1 MRKKYINILKD
12 KCVNG
17 SFQKLLNL
25 NNPDVLEIV
34 AKYASHCGPD
44 LVFVRDDSAKDAE
57 YLRKRAMQLGEEKKL
72 ATEGQTAHF
81 DGIYDQ
87 GRDKG
92 KTLYLLPDGEVIG
105 SDINSMERKR
115 GLKEMQ
121 KLLKNSMKGKQMY
134 VCFFCL
140 GPADSVFSILAMQI
154 TDSSY
159 VAHSE
164 HILVRDGYEQFKKM
178 KNKKDFFK
186 FVHSAGALENNIS
199 KDAENKRIYIDLY
212 ENTVYSVNTQYA
224 GNTIG
229 LKKLAMR
236 LAIKKASHEGW
247 LTEHMFV
254 MGIKGS
260 NNRITY
266 LTGSFPSACGKT
278 STCMLE
284 GETIVGDDIAYLR
297 RIDGKIRAVNV
308 ERGIFGIIKD
318 VNSKD
323 DPTIYNALVN
333 HNEVIFSNILVT
345 EDNMPYWVGKD
356 GSVPLKGINYAGAWH
371 VGKTNDQN
379 EEIMPS
385 HANARYTIG
394 LRALKNA
401 DANINSPEGVEV
413 KGIIYGGRDSD
424 TSVPVEQSF
433 DWAHGILTRAATLE
447 SETTSATIG
456 QEGVRKFNLMAN
468 IDFLSIPIGRYIMN
482 NLEFAAGLKNTPVIF
497 SVNYFLK
504 DKNGKYL
511 TGMKDKH
518 VWLKWME
525 LRINNEVTA
534 IETPTGYMPK
544 YEDLKKLFS
553 EVLKKEYTMENYI
566 QAFTLRIPENLAKIE
581 RIFKIY
587 KTTVPDA
594 PEILYRAL
602 GEQEKRLKDAE
613 GKYGEYISPEKFQ

>member
-1 MRKKYINILKD
+1 MRKKYINILED
-12 KCVNG
+12 KCTPG

-25 NNPDVLEIV
+25 DNRDILEVV
-34 AKYASHCGPD
+34 AKYVWHCGAD
-44 LVFVRDDSAKDAE
+44 SVFVRNDSGQDAE
-57 YLRKRAMQLGEEKKL
+57 YLRKRALQLGEEKPL
-72 ATEGQTAHF
+72 ASEGQTVHF

-92 KTLYLLPDGEVIG
+92 KTLYLLPDGETIG
-105 SDINSMERKR
+105 SDINSMERKK

-121 KLLKNSMKGKQMY
+121 RLLKNSMKGKQMY

-140 GPADSVFSILAMQI
+140 GPVDSVFSILAMQI

-164 HILVRDGYEQFKKM
+164 HILVRDGYEEFKRM

-186 FVHSAGALENNIS
+186 FVHSAGALVNNIS

-236 LAIKKASHEGW
+236 LAIKKASSEGW

-254 MGIKGS
+254 MGAKGTAG
-260 NNRITY
+260 RTTY
-266 LTGSFPSACGKT
+266 FTGSFPSACGKT

-284 GETIVGDDIAYLR
+284 GETVVGDDIAYLR
-297 RIDGKIRAVNV
+297 KIDGKIRAVNV

-323 DPTIYNALVN
+323 DPTIYQALVN
-333 HNEVIFSNILVT
+333 HSEVIFSNILVT
-345 EDNMPYWVGKD
+345 EDKTPYWIGKD
-356 GSVPLKGINYAGAWH
+356 GAVPLKGVNYAGPWH

-385 HANARYTIG
+385 HTNARYTIR
-394 LRALKNA
+394 LSALKNV
-401 DANINSPEGVEV
+401 DPNLDNPSGVEV

-433 DWAHGILTRAATLE
+433 DWAHGILTKAATLE

-468 IDFLSIPIGRYIMN
+468 IDFLSIPIGKYIMN
-482 NLEFAAGLKNTPVIF
+482 NLKFADGLKNAPVIF

-525 LRINNEVTA
+525 LRINNEVDA
-534 IETPTGYMPK
+534 IKTPIGYIPK
-544 YEDLKKLFS
+544 YDDLKKLFKQ
-553 EVLKKEYTMENYI
+553 VLNKDYTMENYV
-566 QAFTLRIPENLAKIE
+566 QAFTLRIPESLAKIE
-581 RIFKIY
+581 RILKIY

-594 PEILYRAL
+594 PDILYRAL
-602 GEQEKRLKDAE
+602 GEQEKSLKEAQD
-613 GKYGEYISPEKFQ
+613 KYGEYIPPEKLQ